1 MILYTRNDLKCFET
15 RSDMPVGD
23 WTGTADFVVDE
34 TDEQNAELIAKI
46 KEYAPYFDYV
56 TDDEGNLVDVVKTGE
71 KPEPGPEPD
80 PIPSDD
86 VTWDSLAEAITEGVN
101 EV

>member
-1 MILYTRNDLKCFET
+1 MILYTRNNLKCFET
-15 RSDMPVGD
+15 RDGQPNFD
-23 WTGTADFVVDE
+23 WTGSADFIVDE

-56 TDDEGNLVDVVKTGE
+56 IDENGNLVDVVKTGE
-71 KPEPGPEPD
+71 KPESIPTPA
-80 PIPSDD
+80 PSDD
-86 VTWDSLAEAITEGVN
+86 VTWDSLAAAITEGVN